1 MSGAASSTKRTSSG
15 LGSNRDAVV
24 IDALDH
30 LTLAGSAAAYETLLG
45 RRAVDGRLQT
55 ANVGLT
61 FGADGDALSS
71 MVFATRDPDK
81 AARLLERRAVPSER
95 RGDRLILAR
104 ETTYGV
110 PIELCEHKDATPSP
124 LVDSDEAASIGAL
137 DHVVVR
143 SPNPERAIAL
153 YAGRLGLDLRLDR
166 SNPAWGSR
174 LLFFRCGDLVVEI
187 AHDLKTG
194 VSDGPDQLWGLSWR
208 TPDIARANARLK
220 AAGVD
225 VSPPRIG
232 RRPGTEAFSV
242 NSHTEGVPTIVI
254 GGIGRW

>member
-1 MSGAASSTKRTSSG
+1 M
-15 LGSNRDAVV
+15 

-30 LTLAGSAAAYETLLG
+30 LTIAGSAAAYETLLG
-45 RRAVDGRLQT
+45 RCLVDGGLQT
-55 ANVGLT
+55 GNVGLT

-71 MVFATRDPDK
+71 MVFATRDLDK

-104 ETTYGV
+104 EATHGV
-110 PIELCEHKDATPSP
+110 AIELREHREHAAPSP
-124 LVDSDEAASIGAL
+124 LASSDEAASISAL

-143 SPNPERAIAL
+143 TPNPERAVAF

-166 SNPAWGSR
+166 SNPEWGSR

-187 AHDLKTG
+187 AHDLKAG
-194 VSDGPDQLWGLSWR
+194 VSDGPDRLWGLSWR
-208 TPDIARANARLK
+208 TPDIAKANARLK

-225 VSPPRIG
+225 VSAPRTG
-232 RRPGTEAFSV
+232 RRPGSEVFSV
-242 NSHTEGVPTIVI
+242 SSHTEGVPTIVI
-254 GGIGRW
+254 GGVGRW

>member
-1 MSGAASSTKRTSSG
+1 
-15 LGSNRDAVV
+15 V

-30 LTLAGSAAAYETLLG
+30 LMLAGSAGPYERLLG
-45 RRAVDGRLQT
+45 RRVVDGRLQT
-55 ANVGLT
+55 ANVGLS
-61 FGADGDALSS
+61 FDADGDALSS
-71 MVFATRDPDK
+71 MVFATRDLDK

-95 RGDRLILAR
+95 RGDQLILAR
-104 ETTYGV
+104 AATHGV
-110 PIELCEHKDATPSP
+110 PIELGEHKEHVTPSP
-124 LVDSDEAASIGAL
+124 LAGSDEAASISAL

-143 SPNPERAIAL
+143 SPNPERAVAF

-166 SNPAWGSR
+166 SNPEWGSR

-187 AHDLKTG
+187 AHDLKAG

-208 TPDIARANARLK
+208 TPDIAKANARLK

-225 VSPPRIG
+225 VSAPRTG
-232 RRPGTEAFSV
+232 RRPGSEVFSV

-254 GGIGRW
+254 GGVGRW